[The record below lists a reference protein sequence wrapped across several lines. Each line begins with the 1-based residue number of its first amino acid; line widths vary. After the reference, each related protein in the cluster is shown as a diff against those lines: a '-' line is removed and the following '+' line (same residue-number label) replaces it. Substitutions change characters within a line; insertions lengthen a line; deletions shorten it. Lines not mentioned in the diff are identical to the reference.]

1 MNTKTTEIKW
11 GPLTK
16 TDFRLIGEIADR
28 AEALSEKHGSSF
40 NRITGAEFKRR
51 LIMDLNAAHCNGCE
65 LQLAALLAADD
76 GNFSHDVFGI
86 ARHIDR
92 ETGQLKDSFLPRY
105 TAK

>member
-1 MNTKTTEIKW
+1 MNTKTIEIKW

-28 AEALSEKHGSSF
+28 AEALSVKHGSSF
-40 NRITGAEFKRR
+40 NKKTGAEFRR
-51 LIMDLNAAHCNGCE
+51 GIVMDLNAVHCNGCE

-86 ARHIDR
+86 TRHIDR
-92 ETGQLKDSFLPRY
+92 GTGQLKDSFLPRY
-105 TAK
+105 AAR